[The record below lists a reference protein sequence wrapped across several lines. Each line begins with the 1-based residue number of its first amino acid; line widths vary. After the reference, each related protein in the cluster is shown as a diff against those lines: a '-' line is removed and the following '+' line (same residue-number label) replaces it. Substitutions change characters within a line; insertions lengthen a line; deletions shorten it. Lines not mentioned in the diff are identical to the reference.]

1 MGARG
6 KYLENGKTRKR
17 RLSSIIRLSLER
29 SSFSA
34 VFQVLP
40 SAFASDVLCDGSLCG
55 LAGRGLFWLAV
66 SFGLYERNVS
76 FLNCCSMFRPIW
88 MCGSNFMLPQA
99 IANRTS

>member
-34 VFQVLP
+34 VFLVLP

-55 LAGRGLFWLAV
+55 LAGRGLVLACREFWFVRA
-66 SFGLYERNVS
+66 E
-76 FLNCCSMFRPIW
+76 CII
-88 MCGSNFMLPQA
+88 PQLLFHV
-99 IANRTS
+99 